1 MPIVYGQRFEVDEI
15 LKDDKN
21 YTSYNYYYENS
32 GFVTMKAINMCA
44 YDQILAYD
52 NESCLLKN
60 VPFSHYLI

>member
-1 MPIVYGQRFEVDEI
+1 MPIIYGQRFEVDEI

-44 YDQILAYD
+44 YDQI
-52 NESCLLKN
+52 
-60 VPFSHYLI
+60 